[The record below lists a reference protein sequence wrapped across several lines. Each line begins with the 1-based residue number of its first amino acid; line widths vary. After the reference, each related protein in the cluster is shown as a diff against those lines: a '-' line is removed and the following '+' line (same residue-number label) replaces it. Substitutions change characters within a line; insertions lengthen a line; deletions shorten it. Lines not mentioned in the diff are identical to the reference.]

1 MRLPRD
7 VSGSRLAAL
16 LGRHGYVAVRQTG
29 DHLRLASSIKG
40 SEHRITIP
48 LHKDLRVGTL
58 SAILTDVAAY
68 LELDREVLAEELF
81 GG

>member
-7 VSGSRLAAL
+7 LSVARLASL
-16 LGRHGYVAVRQTG
+16 LGRYGYLAVRQTG
-29 DHLRLASSIKG
+29 DHLRLVSSIKG
-40 SEHRITIP
+40 GEHRITIP

-68 LELDREVLAEELF
+68 LELDREVLSEELF
-81 GG
+81 GR